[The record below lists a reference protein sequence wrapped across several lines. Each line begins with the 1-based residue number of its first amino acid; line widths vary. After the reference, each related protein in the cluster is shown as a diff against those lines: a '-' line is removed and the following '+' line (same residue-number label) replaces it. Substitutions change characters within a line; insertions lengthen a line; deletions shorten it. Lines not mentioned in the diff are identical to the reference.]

1 MISSTKPHSTKRTL
15 HIFDSIQSIFQTN
28 SHNHSFNERHHHNNN
43 DKKYKHNHTLDHGS
57 VKQNSH
63 RHSDSHKS
71 NNNNN
76 NKKDTTESDNRDL
89 KKNTVAT
96 ATVNTVAAVAV
107 ADPKKSSKLDADT
120 ASKMQNVT
128 RILIN
133 STTNPNQSNGNY
145 AVQYA
150 C

>member
-1 MISSTKPHSTKRTL
+1 M
-15 HIFDSIQSIFQTN
+15 
-28 SHNHSFNERHHHNNN
+28 
-43 DKKYKHNHTLDHGS
+43 
-57 VKQNSH
+57 
-63 RHSDSHKS
+63 
-71 NNNNN
+71 
-76 NKKDTTESDNRDL
+76 ESGNRDL
-89 KKNTVAT
+89 KKHTAT
-96 ATVNTVAAVAV
+96 ATAVAAIAV
-107 ADPKKSSKLDADT
+107 ADTKSTKLEADT